1 MIEKLYESYDDNNYF
16 VDSNKKKLAHDNLTV
31 VGGMLTFF
39 VFISIIFV
47 AIALAFGNGVT
58 PYFKFFPAIA
68 VLLIAFS
75 IFNHFLKE
83 KTFSFDVARVISLII
98 YGIVILSFSIADAVI
113 YRDSRSVFFPLAI
126 VMFSALY
133 IDYLRVRL
141 TFKLAIMV
149 VYLIVDYHFKSR
161 MLFTFDVTVAV
172 LALFASYFSYASM
185 ISMSLSRREDSQ
197 QLVKKSETDLLT
209 GLLNKMSFEEKCDE
223 YLSKKMA
230 GAKCTMFIFDLDD
243 FKDVNDHYGHQ
254 TGDKVLKLFSEILK
268 GYFHPD
274 DLIGRIGGDEFM
286 VLVLGD
292 MPDGYT
298 ERRCRSV
305 LHELKTTQIDGASGI
320 TCSIGIAEDTQRMTF
335 KELYEKSDK
344 ALYKAKEGG
353 KARYCIDGGE

>member
-16 VDSNKKKLAHDNLTV
+16 VDSNKKKLAQDNLEV
-31 VGGMLTFF
+31 VAGMLTFF
-39 VFISIIFV
+39 LLMSVVFV
-47 AIALAFGNGVT
+47 AIALAFGTGDT
-58 PYFKFFPAIA
+58 SYFKFFPPIAI
-68 VLLIAFS
+68 LIV
-75 IFNHFLKE
+75 IFTVHYYLIKD
-83 KTFSFDVARVISLII
+83 KTFSFGVARCISLII
-98 YGIVILSFSIADAVI
+98 YGIIILTFSIADIAI
-113 YRDSRSVFFPLAI
+113 YKDSRAVFFPIAL
-126 VMFSALY
+126 VLFSTLY

-141 TFKLAIMV
+141 IFKLVIMIAF
-149 VYLIVDYHFKSR
+149 LIVDYKLKTRLNFAY
-161 MLFTFDVTVAV
+161 DVAVAV
-172 LALFASYFSYASM
+172 LGLLASYFSYASM

-209 GLLNKMSFEEKCDE
+209 GLLNKVSFEEKCDE

-243 FKDVNDHYGHQ
+243 FKDVNDNYGHQ

-292 MPDGYT
+292 MPEGYT

-353 KARYCIDGGE
+353 KARYCIDGVE